1 MAAVVVLDLDC
12 SISSVYHRTQHTT
25 HLAVNTLS
33 QDGPTHTHTHPSNH
47 RDSDA
52 IAFNNPN
59 KPHFGICYSSDQ
71 TQAKVHVSVKLL
83 LLTELQMDRRTDK
96 RTDGQTDIVAHSLQ
110 CHEIRNESY
119 GWLCPYAGISLS
131 SSTLGVLFCIA
142 SAHGVVHA
150 HFGR

>member
-25 HLAVNTLS
+25 HLAVNT
-33 QDGPTHTHTHPSNH
+33 HTHPSNQ
-47 RDSDA
+47 RNSDA

-71 TQAKVHVSVKLL
+71 TQAKVHVSVK
-83 LLTELQMDRRTDK
+83 TSVTYRTADGQPDK